1 MKKHRRS
8 ISLKITLI
16 VATAALVFLVVC
28 IGLSYFCLFGSLRN
42 SFVDGHRKMAQLM
55 ASSIANLIDRQA
67 ELITINASADSLKE
81 ALKQSNA
88 KYQGMDTQA
97 VRRYLLDMDNKWLK
111 SSADHPFIEEY
122 LGNKASLVL
131 KSHTKQEAGFFNILL
146 VDKYGGLV
154 GSSYQPHGFYYAG
167 EDWWKETLAEPAGR
181 PSIGNAIFDEP
192 SGIWSFPLATTIKND
207 KGEVIGAYKALVDI
221 SVFSKPLAG
230 FKVGKGGKA
239 ALIDGGGYLI
249 FYPEAKPYSHKFC
262 EYNELQ
268 KLLKDER
275 GWSVMDTVYME
286 KGKTAVA
293 FSPVSHPLL
302 LNKGIS
308 LYVVVTEDSGG
319 LFSPLNNLAAKM
331 VIFSAIL
338 VLAVLILT
346 GMVFKGVFAGP
357 IRELVDGMRYL
368 GAGRLDHRVDIKT
381 GDEMEELV
389 AAFNEMAEGLSHITT
404 SIKILEQ
411 EKAKRKITEQ
421 RLEKEDLGF
430 LSLLSQIHGF
440 LFNINKGA
448 ETARQEAVEARNEK
462 QIREL
467 EQLQTRTGTLI
478 KNLEKD
484 IYASNLET
492 DSLEF
497 NMALKDFRDIIK
509 ESVFVFEPKV
519 REKGL
524 DFRLDIPQSALNVY
538 VDKDKIKQVLDI
550 LLENSLK
557 ATEKGYIAIS
567 VTQVKDEIECS
578 VSDTGTAIPKE
589 SLGDVFERFAGF
601 GRVKLPEGVWPD
613 PGFYIAKRIIEK
625 HNGKVW
631 AENMPGDITRFIFTL
646 PVTPTK

>member
-192 SGIWSFPLATTIKND
+192 SGIWSFPLATTIKDD

-275 GWSVMDTVYME
+275 GWSVVDTVYME
-286 KGKTAVA
+286 KGKTTVA
-293 FSPVSHPLL
+293 FSPVSYPLL
-302 LNKGIS
+302 LNKGVS
-308 LYVVVTEDSGG
+308 LYVVVTENSGE

-338 VLAVLILT
+338 ALAVLILA

-357 IRELVDGMRYL
+357 IRELVNGMRYL
-368 GAGRLDHRVDIKT
+368 GEGRLEYRVDIKT
-381 GDEMEELV
+381 GDEMEELA
-389 AAFNEMAEGLSHITT
+389 AAFNEMAESLNHITT
-404 SIKILEQ
+404 SIKVLEQ
-411 EKAKRKITEQ
+411 EKAQHKIVQQ
-421 RLEKEDLGF
+421 RLEKASLGF
-430 LSLLSQIHGF
+430 LSLLSQVHGF
-440 LFNINKGA
+440 LFDINKGI
-448 ETARQEAVEARNEK
+448 ETVKQEAIKAQSEK
-462 QIREL
+462 EKREL
-467 EQLQTRTGTLI
+467 ELLQSQTETLI

-492 DSLEF
+492 DKLEF
-497 NMALKDFRDIIK
+497 KMELKDLRDIIK

-524 DFRLDIPQSALNVY
+524 DLRLDIPKSALIVY
-538 VDKDKIKQVLDI
+538 ANRDKIREVFDTLI
-550 LLENSLK
+550 ENSLK
-557 ATEKGYIAIS
+557 ATEKGFITIS
-567 VTQVKDEIECS
+567 VTEAKDEIECS
-578 VSDTGTAIPKE
+578 ITDTGTTIPEE
-589 SLGDVFERFAGF
+589 SLSDVFERFGGF
-601 GRVKLPEGVWPD
+601 GRVKLPEGAWPD

-625 HNGKVW
+625 HNGKIR
-631 AENMPGDITRFIFTL
+631 AESIPGDITRFIFTL